1 MKSIWLSRVIAWG
14 IALTLLS
21 LPLVG
26 VLNGW
31 FAADRWP
38 VTTLD
43 VSAPFEQVGAEQI
56 RAAALPELDAG
67 FFAMDLEAVR
77 AAVEKLPW
85 VERVDA
91 RKRWPDAL
99 ELVVHE
105 YQPWARWGED
115 QLISR
120 KGSLFKAP
128 EGPLMDGLP
137 ELSGPP
143 ARLGEVL
150 QFHVDSLRE
159 FSGSGLVPEA
169 VVLSERGSWSLRLSN
184 GAWLQVGRVAPRA
197 RLKRFL
203 DTWPQ
208 LAGERSSSLA
218 YVDLRY
224 EHGFAVHWAPQ
235 QAEPEP
241 PADVAAELPAG
252 SA

>member
-1 MKSIWLSRVIAWG
+1 MKSLWLSRMLAWG

-21 LPLVG
+21 LPVVG

-31 FAADRWP
+31 FAAERWP

-43 VSAPFEQVGAEQI
+43 VRAPFEQVGAEQI
-56 RAAALPELDAG
+56 RAAALPELGAG
-67 FFAMDLEAVR
+67 FFAVDLDAVR
-77 AAVEKLPW
+77 DAVQKLPW

-115 QLISR
+115 ELISR
-120 KGSLFKAP
+120 SGKLFAVP
-128 EGPLMDGLP
+128 EGSVMDGLP

-143 ARLGEVL
+143 ARLAEIL
-150 QFHVDSLRE
+150 QFHIDCMHE
-159 FSGSGLVPEA
+159 FGGSGLVPEA
-169 VVLSERGSWSLRLSN
+169 VVLSARGSWSLRLSN
-184 GAWLQVGRVAPRA
+184 GAWLQIGRVEPHA

-208 LAGERSSSLA
+208 LAGERTSSLA

-224 EHGFAVHWAPQ
+224 AHGFAVHWAPRQ
-235 QAEPEP
+235 L
-241 PADVAAELPAG
+241 DTGRAAAAGPAG
-252 SA
+252 RA

>member
-1 MKSIWLSRVIAWG
+1 MKSVWLSRLLAWG

-31 FAADRWP
+31 FAAERWP

-43 VSAPFEQVGAEQI
+43 VRAPFEQVGAEQI

-67 FFAMDLEAVR
+67 FFAVDLDAVR
-77 AAVEKLPW
+77 LAVEKLPW

-115 QLISR
+115 KLISR
-120 KGSLFKAP
+120 SGTLFAAPDGSVM
-128 EGPLMDGLP
+128 EGLP
-137 ELSGPP
+137 ELSGPV
-143 ARLGEVL
+143 ARFGDVL
-150 QFHVDSLRE
+150 QFHINSLEE
-159 FSGSGLVPEA
+159 FSGSGLVLEA
-169 VVLSERGSWSLRLSN
+169 VALSARGSWSLRLSN
-184 GAWLQVGRVAPRA
+184 GAWLQVGRVAPQA

-208 LAGERSSSLA
+208 LAGGRSGSLA

-224 EHGFAVHWAPQ
+224 EHGFAVHWAPVQ
-235 QAEPEP
+235 TDPEP
-241 PADVAAELPAG
+241 PSDVAELPAG